1 MASSPCSASRSWFDV
16 GTEPQPADLVAVL
29 AARAEEENRQ
39 PGAVA
44 ETPTDIESGLAPE
57 HHVEQHAIDAA
68 PTEGS
73 DCGRATR
80 GRVHL
85 EALRL
90 QEIAHEPHDLRLV
103 LDEQHRLPAVRARF
117 THCRNTVWPRC
128 TSSRTGGRTFQK
140 AFKFR
145 VRAGRADEDRLCS
158 GLKSGG
164 RRPRS
169 LHQAPRVR
177 TDNGDRTRR
186 PRDAR
191 RISPGTAC

>member
-103 LDEQHRLPAVRARF
+103 LDKQHRRPAVFARF
-117 THCRNTVWPRC
+117 NHCRKHSLIQVPTLREWAGALFRKPSNSESREPSRRRSPC
-128 TSSRTGGRTFQK
+128 TAVLEVDTGRPL
-140 AFKFR
+140 
-145 VRAGRADEDRLCS
+145 RAAS
-158 GLKSGG
+158 A
-164 RRPRS
+164 RS
-169 LHQAPRVR
+169 YPPV
-177 TDNGDRTRR
+177 
-186 PRDAR
+186 
-191 RISPGTAC
+191 PGSVDWSVG